1 MTWFEFIVPLVGF
14 AAAGAGIWFLRR
26 EARAIEGRV
35 RVHRH
40 PAE

>member
-14 AAAGAGIWFLRR
+14 AVAGAGIWFLRR
-26 EARAIEGRV
+26 EAHQIENPV